1 MEQYGV
7 TGHEAVLVT
16 PTGYVAWR
24 GSPSALEDA
33 LKQVLGGG
41 ADSQGLSHA
50 KAA

>member
-1 MEQYGV
+1 V

-24 GSPSALEDA
+24 GCPSALEDA
-33 LKQVLGGG
+33 LSQVLSGGG
-41 ADSQGLSHA
+41 DAQGLSHA